1 MLRVNVHLTDDEI
14 KSLEDISKLSGLRK
28 AELVRR
34 AVDEFIENYKVYG
47 LAIRGVTG
55 PQQYNR

>member
-1 MLRVNVHLTDDEI
+1 MERVNVHLTDDEI

-28 AELVRR
+28 AEIIRR

-47 LAIRGVTG
+47 IATRGITG
-55 PQQYNR
+55 PQQYR